1 MLNGIDSFLN
11 GMKKITTK
19 RSERT
24 IIDEMKYVLFGSQ
37 RSILNWTNFDKGILL
52 LIFCLGMLL
61 GHGVWYYH
69 NFNSDYQIFL
79 DAEYY
84 SYRMFTTLI
93 QIILAFSLLSF
104 ALFFRRNI
112 HLNKALGVVIPL
124 FFGLELIFSGYSVG
138 IYSPAVISGMASI
151 ILIGLVLYER
161 KIIYSITSTIL
172 AIFLGL
178 AYLTANDRLSY
189 APLFSDLLN
198 ESEVYANEFW
208 LRSMVVLYLPIL
220 AVWVIFFEIIL
231 SQWRR
236 RERKIEILSQKDA
249 LTNLFNRRY
258 INHFI
263 TSLIKQNRQY
273 AFVIIDLD
281 YFKKIND
288 TYGHDAGDIVL
299 KRVANILMIET
310 NRDDIVGRLGGEEF
324 VLVLPD
330 CNLELAN
337 QISER
342 CRRGIER
349 LKITINENITLSIT
363 ASLGIAVSNAYDQQN
378 LTIDEN
384 KQRIYSVADRAL
396 YLAKQN
402 GRNLVR
408 DYRDLTK

>member
-1 MLNGIDSFLN
+1 
-11 GMKKITTK
+11 MKKTTTK

-24 IIDEMKYVLFGSQ
+24 LIEEMKYVLFGSQ

-61 GHGVWYYH
+61 SHGGWYYH
-69 NFNSDYQIFL
+69 NFNSDYKIWL

-84 SYRMFTTLI
+84 PYRMLTTLI
-93 QIILAFSLLSF
+93 QIILASSVLTIALL
-104 ALFFRRNI
+104 FRKNI

-124 FFGLELIFSGYSVG
+124 FFGLELIFSGYTVG
-138 IYSPAVISGMASI
+138 IYSPAVISGTASI
-151 ILIGLVLYER
+151 VLIGLVLYER
-161 KIIYSITSTIL
+161 RIIYTIAITVL
-172 AIFLGL
+172 AIFFGL

-189 APLFSDLLN
+189 APLFSNELN

-263 TSLIKQNRQY
+263 TSLIKQSRQY

-281 YFKKIND
+281 HFKKIND

-310 NRDDIVGRLGGEEF
+310 KREDIVGRLGGEEF

-342 CRRGIER
+342 CRLGIER
-349 LKITINENITLSIT
+349 LKIMINENVTLNIT
-363 ASLGIAVSNAYDQQN
+363 ASLGIAVSDEYDRQN
-378 LTIDEN
+378 LNLDEN
-384 KQRIYSVADRAL
+384 KQKIYSIADQAM
-396 YLAKQN
+396 YLAKQS
-402 GRNLVR
+402 GRNQVR
-408 DYRDLTK
+408 DFRDLQHN